1 MTMTRWNPFNS
12 ILHIDPFGVFDE
24 FFRSAALRPN
34 WSGAESMPHVLI
46 DAKDGGARLAEVDM
60 PDASHKGERCLTA
73 ERT

>member
-24 FFRSAALRPN
+24 FFRSAALRPS
-34 WSGAESMPHVLI
+34 WSGAEFTPDVLT
-46 DAKDGGARLAEVDM
+46 DAKDGSARRVEVGM
-60 PDASHKGERCLTA
+60 PDAKHKGERRITA